1 MIEEQL
7 TPREPEDKLQ
17 PESGDDSTRELGGF
31 AVQDTPKS
39 RPDVSQSDIVKDE
52 VVAHAIEDGAE
63 VHEAREQGFY
73 DWSHGGEDEK
83 TAAIRAAFSPDGT
96 RPRDQFRD
104 DELRQHVQRRLTD
117 RINVYQEIYDSNPDR
132 FANMPTSEFIEF
144 TRKFEAVDQDFSNL
158 EDKFNKGVSLLET
171 IDTALNNKRRTAD
184 EERYIHAVRD
194 KDPNRYSYSPFGD
207 LLELVADGEELDQDT
222 RNDIR
227 KKFDDIAY
235 GDDAFDKSPKQML
248 TEERELVENLLEHGV
263 QALVKKAKEITD
275 YATENFGDQSPMAQR
290 YSEIASKL
298 EATEWIVP
306 ELRELVA
313 QKPQGRGQIK
323 VS

>member
-1 MIEEQL
+1 MTEEQF

-17 PESGDDSTRELGGF
+17 PESDDDSTRELGGF
-31 AVQDTPKS
+31 AVQDIPDS
-39 RPDVSQSDIVKDE
+39 RPDASETDILKDE
-52 VVAHAIEDGAE
+52 VVAHAIEDGKE
-63 VHEAREQGFY
+63 VSEATEQALHDY
-73 DWSHGGEDEK
+73 RYGGEDEK
-83 TAAIRAAFSPDGT
+83 TAAIKAGGGT
-96 RPRDQFRD
+96 KSSK
-104 DELRQHVQRRLTD
+104 EEYHKHVQRRLTD

-144 TRKFEAVDQDFSNL
+144 TRKFESVDQDFSGD
-158 EDKFNKGVSLLET
+158 EQKFNRGVSLLEV
-171 IDTALNNKRRTAD
+171 IDNALDKKYRTTAD
-184 EERYIHAVRD
+184 EQYIHATRD
-194 KDPNRYSYSPFGD
+194 PKEQSYDSSFD
-207 LLELVADGEELDQDT
+207 VLLDLVAESEELDDDT
-222 RNDIR
+222 YKNIR

-235 GDDAFDKSPKQML
+235 GEDAFEKSPKQIL
-248 TEERELVENLLEHGV
+248 TEERELVENLLEHGG

-290 YSEIASKL
+290 YSKIAGEL
-298 EATEWIVP
+298 EASEWIVP